1 MFGVYFPETAFA
13 AGHAL
18 AKAVFDCARM
28 IADHDQSE
36 QSDGLNHSRSLGS
49 IAIQAVSR
57 FSLHTVHSLWNAHH
71 VLTLLNH
78 THLFGPA
85 INQAIGFYLLRISQN
100 LG

>member
-28 IADHDQSE
+28 IADHNQSE
-36 QSDGLNHSRSLGS
+36 QSDGLNHSRPLGS

-57 FSLHTVHSLWNAHH
+57 FSLHTLHSLWNAHL

-78 THLFGPA
+78 THLFAPA
-85 INQAIGFYLLRISQN
+85 IIQAIGFYLLRTSQN
-100 LG
+100 LD

>member
-13 AGHAL
+13 AGHAF

-49 IAIQAVSR
+49 IAIQAASR
-57 FSLHTVHSLWNAHH
+57 FSLHTVHSLWNARH
-71 VLTLLNH
+71 VPTLLNH

-85 INQAIGFYLLRISQN
+85 IIQAIGIYLLRISHT